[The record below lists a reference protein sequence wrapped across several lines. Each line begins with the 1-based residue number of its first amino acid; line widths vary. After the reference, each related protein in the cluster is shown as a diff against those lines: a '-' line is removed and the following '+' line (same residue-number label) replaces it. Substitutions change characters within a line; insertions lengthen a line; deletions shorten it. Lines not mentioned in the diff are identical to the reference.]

1 MITNKQKKVKQNHQ
15 GSSLLLPA
23 HGKGGVRTT
32 INNNSPSPSE
42 KFLAKP
48 KSRRAKRKGGL
59 GEMNFCPPV
68 VPQSGTEG
76 GKRFRNSALAEY
88 QNRKIF
94 VSLIEKIFCVGA
106 IKKIFRKFFCFVRR
120 SEAEAGGNAGRDYSK
135 SASGFCSKKV
145 RISSKR
151 HRQLS
156 LFGFWQEFWTRYAS
170 PLRGSA
176 LYFKR
181 IFQGFLKSRISFC
194 SAIWKFDIAKQ
205 RNPAERDKPIFFLSP
220 EAKSKVIISVPLCGT
235 AQKRYLKINVNNY
248 G

>member
-1 MITNKQKKVKQNHQ
+1 M
-15 GSSLLLPA
+15 
-23 HGKGGVRTT
+23 
-32 INNNSPSPSE
+32 
-42 KFLAKP
+42 AKP
-48 KSRRAKRKGGL
+48 KNRRAKRKGGL

-68 VPQSGTEG
+68 VPQSGTGG
-76 GKRFRNSALAEY
+76 GKRFRNSALAPKSCEATTGQAEY

-94 VSLIEKIFCVGA
+94 VSLNEKKFCAGA
-106 IKKIFRKFFCFVRR
+106 IKKIFRKFFCFA
-120 SEAEAGGNAGRDYSK
+120 SAKGGGGNAGRDYSK

-181 IFQGFLKSRISFC
+181 IFHGFLKSRISFC
-194 SAIWKFDIAKQ
+194 SAIWKFGVAKQ
-205 RNPAERDKPIFFLSP
+205 RNPAKRDKPIFFSFAP
-220 EAKSKVIISVPLCGT
+220 GERQSDNFRPARRDCPKAI
-235 AQKRYLKINVNNY
+235 LKIKVNNY

>member
-1 MITNKQKKVKQNHQ
+1 MTFLFFSPLPSKNFLTN
-15 GSSLLLPA
+15 S
-23 HGKGGVRTT
+23 
-32 INNNSPSPSE
+32 
-42 KFLAKP
+42 
-48 KSRRAKRKGGL
+48 KSGRAKRKGGL

-68 VPQSGTEG
+68 VPQSGTGG

-94 VSLIEKIFCVGA
+94 VSLIEKIFCAGA
-106 IKKIFRKFFCFVRR
+106 MKKIFRKFFCFA
-120 SEAEAGGNAGRDYSK
+120 SAKGGGGNAGRDYSK
-135 SASGFCSKKV
+135 SVSGFCSKKV
-145 RISSKR
+145 LTSSKR

-194 SAIWKFDIAKQ
+194 SAIWKFGVAKQ

-220 EAKSKVIISVPLCGT
+220 LAKSKVIILVPQCGT
-235 AQKRYLKINVNNY
+235 AQNDIKN
-248 G
+248 